1 MQLAKS
7 EEVPARSQA
16 AGCEAHSMSEADD
29 GTTVDYDAAPDEEC
43 VPLPAKLL
51 PPLRE
56 AHRAV
61 MFAAATANCYG
72 NA

>member
-1 MQLAKS
+1 
-7 EEVPARSQA
+7 
-16 AGCEAHSMSEADD
+16 MSEADD